1 MTGGFGNKRGPK
13 SSSDYE
19 REWNTFQFGMLAI
32 LAFVLLLYACSR
44 V

>member
-19 REWNTFQFGMLAI
+19 RDWSVFQFGMLGIA
-32 LAFVLLLYACSR
+32 AVVLLLVWLLS
-44 V
+44 